1 MNERVDLNKILKD
14 CPKGWKF
21 WSPLF
26 GEVNFHSMDSDY
38 VDVEIDNEEI
48 WTFNTNATI
57 TFSNRESLE
66 LMLFPSKEQR
76 DWNKF
81 AAPWYKNE
89 NKFDPKSLIP
99 FDKVL
104 VRNIQSNNWDIEHF
118 SHIDERSKPY
128 QFYCL
133 ENNYAY
139 CIPCNHDTEHLVG
152 TTDEPQEF
160 YRYWEEDMKEHFTAN
175 NMEKKELVVRDLIK
189 KLLDFNPDAK
199 VTINLTSVPFPLYS
213 DFSLCWGNDNAGD
226 SCASLEERLESRK
239 TASDVMFD
247 FTSPER

>member
-1 MNERVDLNKILKD
+1 MSDRVDLNKILKD

-26 GEVNFHSMDSDY
+26 GEVKFSSMDSDY

-48 WTFNTNATI
+48 WTLNTNATI

-76 DWNKF
+76 DWSKF
-81 AAPWYKNE
+81 AAPWYKN
-89 NKFDPKSLIP
+89 KFDPKSLLP

-104 VRNIQSNNWDIEHF
+104 VRNTQSNNWDIEHF

-152 TTDEPQEF
+152 TTDEPQDF
-160 YRYWEEDMKEHFTAN
+160 YRYWEEDMKERFIAN
-175 NMEKKELVVRDLIK
+175 NMEKKELTVRDLII
-189 KLLDFNPDAK
+189 KLLDFNNDAK
-199 VTINLTSVPFPLYS
+199 VTINLTGVPFPLYS